1 MMTSPSGKSGIEN
14 ARNLCRSLI
23 DAVNDVIL
31 VIDRSSMQVLD
42 ANRRAA
48 EVYGYSREEFAG
60 KSIQALT
67 HAGPE
72 QSGILRKVPGQ
83 SFEETHFSRTGE
95 RLDFLISIS
104 AIEYCGQ
111 SALVSINHDIRERK
125 RAEEALASSES
136 RLRLLLRNISEM
148 IAVIDAEGRIRFIG
162 PQVELVLG
170 YPATEVRERNIF
182 EFIHPD
188 DLERARAEY
197 SKTVLQPGEMPPSVL
212 RVKNSSGEWVP
223 LEIIANNQLQDPGV
237 AGVIFTARDLRF
249 RQDAQE
255 AIHLANTG
263 LDRRIEERTLE
274 LAKANAAL
282 RIENQ
287 QRRFTEK
294 QLQESVS
301 LLNATLESTAD
312 GILVVAADG
321 KVSSYNQKFVDMW
334 RLPGM
339 ALSAHSDEVLL
350 AEATPQL
357 EDPSAFLEGVKTLYS
372 HPESTSFDTLHLKD
386 GRVFERYSQPQK
398 VGDRIVGRVWSF
410 RDVTEA
416 KRLEEELRHSQKMQ
430 AVGRLAGGVAHDFNN
445 LLMLISGSAAQLA
458 EDPQLSNKSK
468 ELSRNIVDATRRA
481 GTLTRQ
487 LLAFS
492 RKHPAAPQVVDLNRV
507 VAEMGKMLQKLFED
521 RIRLVMNL
529 RDTSLPVYVDPS
541 QLELVIMNLA
551 INARDAMPEGGRVS
565 ITTSE
570 EKLSRREAALA
581 AGVPATYAVMEIRDT
596 GHGMSPEVQA
606 RAFEP
611 FFTTKQPGKGTGLG
625 LSTVYGI
632 VQQAGGLITLES
644 APDQGANFRVYL
656 PKASMVRRE
665 MQEKIAELP
674 LPAGG
679 HETVLLVED
688 EAGIRT
694 MTRAYLES
702 LGYKVLEAATGPDA
716 ARISRNYSGPI
727 DLLLTD
733 IIMPEMRGDD
743 LIGIIKSDRPEIR
756 ALFMSGYADLPRVDK
771 QVPIVEKPFEF
782 PELGRQVRAVL
793 DRPGGR
799 YSKVG

>member
-1 MMTSPSGKSGIEN
+1 MVSRSGSSGEEK
-14 ARNLCRSLI
+14 ARSLCRSLI

-31 VIDRSSMQVLD
+31 IFDRKSLRILE

-48 EVYGYSREEFAG
+48 EVYGYPREELVG
-60 KSIQALT
+60 ESLLTLT
-67 HAGPE
+67 HMEPDPLAFR
-72 QSGILRKVPGQ
+72 RKALDENIE
-83 SFEETHFSRTGE
+83 SIHFTRTGE
-95 RLDFLISIS
+95 KLYFLVSLSVID
-104 AIEYCGQ
+104 YCGR
-111 SALVSINHDIRERK
+111 SAVLSINRDIRERK
-125 RAEEALASSES
+125 LHEDALAASEKK
-136 RLRLLLRNISEM
+136 LRLLLRNISEM
-148 IAVIDAEGRIRFIG
+148 VAVIGAEGRVRFIG

-170 YPATEVRERNIF
+170 YPPAEVRERNIF
-182 EFIHPD
+182 DFIHPD
-188 DLERARAEY
+188 DAERARAEY
-197 SKTVLQPGEMPPSVL
+197 SETVLRPGEMPPSVL
-212 RVKNSSGEWVP
+212 RLKSSAGEWVP
-223 LEIIANNQLQDPGV
+223 FEIIANNQLQDPDV

-249 RQDAQE
+249 RRDAQE
-255 AIHLANTG
+255 AIHQANLG
-263 LDRRIEERTLE
+263 LDRTIDERTLE

-287 QRRFTEK
+287 QRRHTEK

-312 GILVVAADG
+312 GILVVAGDG
-321 KVSSYNQKFVDMW
+321 KVTSYNQKFVEMW
-334 RLPGM
+334 RLPGL
-339 ALSAHSDEVLL
+339 ALSANSDEVLL
-350 AEATPQL
+350 AEAAPQL
-357 EDPSAFLEGVKTLYS
+357 DDPRSFLDGVKTLYS

-398 VGDRIVGRVWSF
+398 VGNRIVGRVWSF

-416 KRLEEELRHSQKMQ
+416 RRLEEELRHSQKMQ
-430 AVGRLAGGVAHDFNN
+430 AIGRLAGGVAHDFNN
-445 LLMLISGSAAQLA
+445 LLMLISGSAAQLV
-458 EDPQLSNKSK
+458 EEPELSDKSR
-468 ELSRNIVDATRRA
+468 ELSRSILEATRRA

-492 RKHPAAPQVVDLNRV
+492 RKHPTEPQVVDLNRV
-507 VAEMGKMLQKLFED
+507 VSEMGKMLQKLFED
-521 RIRLVMNL
+521 RIRLDMKL
-529 RDTSLPVYVDPS
+529 GSRALPVYVDPS

-565 ITTSE
+565 IATFE
-570 EKLSRREAALA
+570 EKLSRREAAMA
-581 AGVPATYAVMEIRDT
+581 AGVPAAYAVMEIRDT

-611 FFTTKQPGKGTGLG
+611 FFTTKKPGRGTGLG

-632 VQQAGGLITLES
+632 VQQAGGLISLES
-644 APDQGANFRVYL
+644 APDHGSTFKVYL
-656 PKASMVRRE
+656 PKASVSRRE

-688 EAGIRT
+688 EAGIRA

-702 LGYKVLEAATGPDA
+702 LGYHVLEAAIGTEA
-716 ARISRNYSGPI
+716 ARISREHSGPI

-743 LIGIIKSDRPEIR
+743 LVGIVKADRPEIR
-756 ALFMSGYADLPRVDK
+756 VLFMSGYADVPRVDK

-799 YSKVG
+799 VSKVG